1 MTEDLGD
8 RHVGDRAPGSPPS
21 PASAEPP
28 GVERRSLARGLE
40 ALDRVERCSL
50 VRGLEALDQE
60 YQRKARSLYFAPR
73 PRQAPTRVVPS
84 SALSAPDGSE
94 SGVAELEAAIV
105 DGGRALPAEDQAD
118 PRDAETQ
125 PKTIQAVP
133 TQVVAPP
140 ARQAPE
146 GPELGAAEPKVATSD
161 AGRASSAADQTA
173 PPIAATR
180 AVPRAE
186 AFPGKTEL
194 VIEARVRPQDIANLR
209 LWQAANIRL
218 TALSARVTP
227 MVSGVVIY
235 VSADTLPD
243 EKRVQAA
250 PSDQYVAGIR
260 LNPEDAEKI
269 RNFSPLPGMPA
280 EVYIKTS
287 DHTFFEYLLK
297 PLRDSMQRAFREM

>member
-8 RHVGDRAPGSPPS
+8 RHVGDRAPGSPPIQRA
-21 PASAEPP
+21 PNRRASNGARWRAASKRWIASS
-28 GVERRSLARGLE
+28 GARWCAASRRWIRNTSARLARSISRR
-40 ALDRVERCSL
+40 DRGRRR
-50 VRGLEALDQE
+50 RGLSRPL
-60 YQRKARSLYFAPR
+60 RSRL
-73 PRQAPTRVVPS
+73 PTV
-84 SALSAPDGSE
+84 LS

-243 EKRVQAA
+243 EKCVQAA